1 MEHIVRHVFEF
12 SFLLG
17 LKATGFGAFSL
28 GAWGSPRSRKNRSRN
43 SFLLYQ
49 EIKTDDLNPRI
60 LEHHWC
66 CRLFSAS
73 IEQQP
78 ALATFTAIVA
88 V

>member
-1 MEHIVRHVFEF
+1 MMGTGDIRSQSTLQMEHIVRHVFEF

-66 CRLFSAS
+66 CRLFFC
-73 IEQQP
+73 IH
-78 ALATFTAIVA
+78 
-88 V
+88 